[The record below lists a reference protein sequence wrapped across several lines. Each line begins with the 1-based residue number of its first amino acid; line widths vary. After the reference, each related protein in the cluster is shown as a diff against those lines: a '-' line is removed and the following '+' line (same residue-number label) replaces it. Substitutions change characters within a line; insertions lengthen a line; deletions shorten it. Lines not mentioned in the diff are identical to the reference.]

1 MNAICGSAGIG
12 RQAGLRC
19 LCPTIDVWVQVPS
32 PAPKKTSVFEL
43 MSFFSLLVDNGTE
56 PVDQK
61 DRNGHFNQIRK
72 YKREHA
78 CGESSQ

>member
-1 MNAICGSAGIG
+1 MRECWNRQTGRLEVPVSNHRRVGS
-12 RQAGLRC
+12 
-19 LCPTIDVWVQVPS
+19 S
-32 PAPKKTSVFEL
+32 PISRTKKDISFEL